1 MRCLIV
7 SKTRAR
13 HSVCVGALGVDGSNL
28 RLTQDEGFAFLPT
41 DTPYEVGQV
50 WDMQYTP
57 CRDLQPP
64 HVEDVLVTSAKFLYS
79 RSNLAELISTMAQP
93 WVGGVSVLFE
103 GMIRGPTLSGNAYIQ
118 DAVPSRSVGFW
129 MPDRNVTGR
138 FENKKFYYEYGQY
151 RIPYL
156 GVAEPRDTIPGR
168 GLIRVSLARW
178 WKPDDSDADFPAR
191 CYLQISGSY

>member
-13 HSVCVGALGVDGSNL
+13 NTVCVGALSVDGSNL
-28 RLTQDEGFAFLPT
+28 RLTKDEGFPFLPT
-41 DTPYEVGQV
+41 DTPYEIGQV
-50 WDMQYTP
+50 WDVQYTA

-79 RSNLAELISTMAQP
+79 RSDLAELILKLAQP
-93 WVGGVSVLFE
+93 WVGGVSALFE
-103 GMIRGPTLSGNAYIQ
+103 GMVRGPTSSGSAYIQ
-118 DAVPSRSVGFW
+118 DPVPSQSVGFW
-129 MPDRNVTGR
+129 MPDRNVIGR
-138 FENKKFYYEYGQY
+138 FENTRFYYKYGQY

-156 GVAEPRDTIPGR
+156 GVAEPRATIPVR
-168 GLIRVSLARW
+168 GLTRVSLARW
-178 WKPDDSDADFPAR
+178 FKPDDSDTDFPAR